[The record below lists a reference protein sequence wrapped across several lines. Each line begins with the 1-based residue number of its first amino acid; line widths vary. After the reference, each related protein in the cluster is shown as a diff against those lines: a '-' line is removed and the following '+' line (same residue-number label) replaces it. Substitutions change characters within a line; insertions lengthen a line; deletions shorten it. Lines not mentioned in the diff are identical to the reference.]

1 MAVGLLTVVKVEYT
15 PLIPR
20 QLGNAEFFGECR
32 DLGALLVNR
41 FGEFVRAADIEK
53 LPRRRQPLFN
63 RVVGDVCLGPNE
75 K

>member
-15 PLIPR
+15 PNSAAARQCRVLWRMPR
-20 QLGNAEFFGECR
+20 PGHAARQSIWR
-32 DLGALLVNR
+32 IR
-41 FGEFVRAADIEK
+41 RAADIEK